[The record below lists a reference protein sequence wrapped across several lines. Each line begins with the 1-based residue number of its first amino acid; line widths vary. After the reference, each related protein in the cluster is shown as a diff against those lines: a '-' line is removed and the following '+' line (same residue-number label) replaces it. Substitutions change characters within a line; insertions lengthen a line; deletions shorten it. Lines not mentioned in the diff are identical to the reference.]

1 MKLKGKIVLITGIII
16 VIAVSALGVFN
27 ILKTSS
33 SVEAVVKMQLEDQ
46 LGNIEN
52 EMQQAVETVDI
63 TKNAINEKN
72 IALARA
78 IAQMIV
84 LDQGILETDRMIDLA
99 KFLNVEE
106 IHVTDGD
113 AVLLYGNITGF
124 YGFDFKTSEQTL
136 PFVDL
141 AKSRNGE
148 LAQEPSLRGTDN
160 TLFQY
165 IGVSRVDESGVVQ
178 IGIEP
183 TAVQELLSKLDIQ
196 RALEV
201 LDIGD
206 GGYGIILDATGMIR
220 NHANPAFVGK
230 PSTDI
235 PWMQKVLAEKGTLI
249 IVDDS
254 DMPAYA
260 MAKSSGDLTLVVTY
274 PRASVLAIV
283 RSIIISDVVIIFVT
297 IAVLVMIIQLIIGKW
312 VSKPI
317 KLIQSGMSSVGKGD
331 FSTTIQYDSKDEI
344 GALAKDFS
352 LMNQNVKG
360 LINETASSI
369 KSVANSSE
377 LIAEN
382 VDGLTTASNEV
393 TKAVEEI
400 AHGSTE
406 MASSVNER
414 LLTGQALGESINQIF
429 VKLSEA
435 QIESDKMMGENQK
448 GREKIL
454 VLQSVFAETVDN
466 TNEVASNVT
475 TLTKRSQEIEN
486 IVVTIQGI
494 SEQTNLLALNASIE
508 AARAGE
514 AGRGF
519 AVVAD
524 EIRKLAEQ
532 SSNSAK
538 EISRII
544 EGIVGIV
551 DNTNETVNETQQ
563 SVGAAQKN
571 LVETVAVFD
580 NVDRSVTS
588 VDGLIKAFA
597 SEAERIDS
605 LKDDLITSLESMAA
619 LSEQSAA
626 STEQINASTEEQLS
640 RVTEI
645 GHAIEVLNED
655 IVKLSTE
662 MGKFKV

>member
-1 MKLKGKIVLITGIII
+1 MKLKGKIVLITSIII
-16 VIAVSALGVFN
+16 VIAVSALGIFN

-33 SVEAVVKMQLEDQ
+33 SVEKVVGMQLEDQ
-46 LGNIEN
+46 LENIES
-52 EMQQAVETVDI
+52 EMQQAAETVDI
-63 TKNAINEKN
+63 TKKAINEKN
-72 IALARA
+72 IALAKA

-84 LDQGILETDRMIDLA
+84 LDPDVLETAQMTKLA
-99 KFLNVEE
+99 ELLNVEE
-106 IHVTDGD
+106 VHVTDGNS
-113 AVLLYGNITGF
+113 VLLYGNVTGF

-136 PFVDL
+136 PFVEL
-141 AKSRNGE
+141 AKSRTGE

-165 IGVSRVDESGVVQ
+165 IGVSRLDEAGVVQ

-206 GGYGIILDATGMIR
+206 GGYGIILDSSGMIR
-220 NHANPAFVGK
+220 NHAKPEFVGK

-235 PWMQKVLAEKGTLI
+235 PWIKEVVDEKGVLLN
-249 IVDDS
+249 VDDS
-254 DMPAYA
+254 GMPAYA
-260 MAKSSGDLTLVVTY
+260 MAKTSEDLTIVVTY
-274 PRASVLAIV
+274 PREAVLDIV
-283 RSIIISDVVIIFVT
+283 SSIIISDAIIILVT
-297 IAVLVMIIQLIIGKW
+297 IAVLVMIINLIIGKW

-317 KLIQSGMSSVGKGD
+317 KLIQEGLSSFGIGE
-331 FSTTIQYDSKDEI
+331 FYTTLQYYSKDEI
-344 GALAKDFS
+344 GALAKDFA

-369 KSVANSSE
+369 KSVARSSE
-377 LIAEN
+377 LITEN

-429 VKLSEA
+429 AKLSEA
-435 QIESDKMMGENQK
+435 QSESDKMMGENRK
-448 GREKIL
+448 GRDKIV
-454 VLQSVFAETVDN
+454 VLQSVFSETVNN

-508 AARAGE
+508 AARAGD

-532 SSNSAK
+532 SSNSAR

-551 DNTNETVNETQQ
+551 ENTNETVNETQS
-563 SVGAAQKN
+563 SVGSAQKN

-597 SEAERIDS
+597 SEAQRIEN